1 MDQWQQGTADGPF
14 QLRLSDPPAYVHTV
28 SGKANLRIPRGAV
41 TSYENEYEY
50 EYEDEYDGTMA
61 RTREEAL
68 KLGIKVRPIQHRMTR
83 RASWN
88 KYWKRGRY
96 GITIHINEDENGD
109 VERCLLLS
117 EVVGKITLPFGEGD
131 DCVTTELTELGR
143 LVKAK
148 LDQIGTHNNED
159 GVRVTNAVIM
169 PTHIHATLQLEHD
182 LPVVRRGKHE
192 ERYHLGRI
200 VGYFMSGCTSWFRR
214 WMNGESVEEILAR
227 PNWRDL
233 NKNDDIALDSDS
245 RQSPRLMT
253 DVNNN
258 GANAPSELPSM
269 WQEGGFND
277 KVLTTER
284 KYINWNRYVDN
295 NARFWKLQM
304 DYPHL
309 FKHRLHLTIAGSDYS
324 SYGGL
329 FILYRGE
336 RVQIKC
342 HRLARRGMLTEE
354 EWQKATASWDA
365 IRAFE
370 NYSRQQKLGH
380 FDRDWY
386 RSNNPNCITAVP
398 YTRTEAFRK
407 QKAEI
412 LYACEQG
419 TVPVS
424 PAISLGEK
432 EIFYAA
438 LEAGFPCIKLQAKAI
453 TEREHPID
461 RDREY
466 CARGLLV
473 VLGPWKI
480 KDTNNYA
487 SRFGDADSKYAQ
499 FHNLNDMA
507 AEMCG
512 RDVNEETLDVDPITL
527 AECR

>member
-1 MDQWQQGTADGPF
+1 
-14 QLRLSDPPAYVHTV
+14 
-28 SGKANLRIPRGAV
+28 
-41 TSYENEYEY
+41 
-50 EYEDEYDGTMA
+50 MA

-68 KLGIKVRPIQHRMTR
+68 KLGIKVRPIEHRMTR

-117 EVVGKITLPFGEGD
+117 EVVGTVTLPIGEGNTQEGNKLEGNS
-131 DCVTTELTELGR
+131 VTTELTELGR
-143 LVKAK
+143 LVKVK
-148 LDQIGTHNNED
+148 LAQIGTHNHED
-159 GVRVTNAVIM
+159 GVRITNFVIM
-169 PTHIHATLQLEHD
+169 PTHIHATLELEHD
-182 LPVVRRGKHE
+182 LPIVRRGNHE
-192 ERYHLGRI
+192 ERYHIGRI

-214 WMNGESVEEILAR
+214 WMCGESIEEILAK
-227 PNWRDL
+227 PNWRDVH
-233 NKNDDIALDSDS
+233 KDDGGQGSS
-245 RQSPRLMT
+245 PCQSPRLTT
-253 DVNNN
+253 DGNNP
-258 GANAPSELPSM
+258 ATAALPSL

-277 KVLTTER
+277 KVLNTER

-295 NARFWKLQM
+295 NARFWKMQM
-304 DYPHL
+304 DYPLL
-309 FKHRLHLTIAGSDYS
+309 FEHRLHLTIAGSDYS

-336 RVQIKC
+336 RVQVKC
-342 HRLARRGMLTEE
+342 HRLARRSMLTDE

-380 FDRDWY
+380 YDRDWY
-386 RSNNPNCITAVP
+386 RRNDPDCFTAVP
-398 YTRTEAFRK
+398 YARTEAFRK

-412 LYACEQG
+412 LAACEQG
-419 TVPVS
+419 AVPVS
-424 PAISLGEK
+424 PAISPGEK

-438 LEAGFPCIKLQAKAI
+438 LEAGFPCIKLQAKPI
-453 TEREHPID
+453 TDREHPVNK
-461 RDREY
+461 DREY
-466 CARGLLV
+466 CSRGLLV

-480 KDTNNYA
+480 KDTYDYA
-487 SRFGDADSKYAQ
+487 TRFGDANGKYAQ

-507 AEMCG
+507 AEMCA
-512 RDVNEETLDVDPITL
+512 RDVNEETLDVDPSTL